1 MIAGIG
7 TDLVEIERIR
17 KACAKQA
24 FLVRCFRLEERTF
37 FGSRYE
43 KAAGNFAVK
52 EAVAKALGT
61 GFRTFMPSDI
71 AVLREESGRPYVVL
85 YNGAKTLAEERGITH
100 IHVSITDTQEYAQAF
115 AVAEMRKEA

>member
-37 FGSRYE
+37 FGGRYE

-85 YNGAKTLAEERGITH
+85 YNGAKALAEERGITH

-115 AVAEMRKEA
+115 AVAEVRKEA